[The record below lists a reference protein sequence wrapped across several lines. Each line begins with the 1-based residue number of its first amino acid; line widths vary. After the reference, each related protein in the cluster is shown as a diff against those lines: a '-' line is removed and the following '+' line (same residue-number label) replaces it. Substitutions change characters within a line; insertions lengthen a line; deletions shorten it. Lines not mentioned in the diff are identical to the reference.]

1 MRLHFK
7 QRLFSWFDSYDIY
20 DEENRTAFTVEGKL
34 AWGHKLV
41 IYDANGEEVGLVQQE
56 IFTLM
61 PRFKLYYKGQELG
74 TIRREFTFF
83 RPAYNID
90 FNGWRIE
97 GNWMQW
103 DYSIYDGSGQVVATV
118 SKDLWHLTDQYVI
131 DIKNDDDALHALM
144 VVLAIDADKCS
155 QNNA

>member
-1 MRLHFK
+1 MKLHFK

-20 DEENRTAFTVEGKL
+20 DEEGRTAFTVEGKL

-41 IYDANGEEVGLVQQE
+41 IYDASGEEVGLVQQE

-74 TIRREFTFF
+74 TIRRQFTLFK
-83 RPAYNID
+83 PTYDID
-90 FNGWRIE
+90 FNGWHIE
-97 GNWMQW
+97 GNWLGW
-103 DYSIYDGSGQVVATV
+103 DYSIYDGSGGVVATA
-118 SKDLWHLTDQYVI
+118 SKDLWHLTDHYFI
-131 DIKNDDDALHALM
+131 DIKDDKDALHALM

-155 QNNA
+155 QNNG

>member
-20 DEENRTAFTVEGKL
+20 DEEEKVVFTVEGKL

-41 IYDANGEEVGLVQQE
+41 IYDANGQEVGLVHQE
-56 IFTLM
+56 ILTLL
-61 PRFKLYYKGQELG
+61 PKFNLYEKGQHLG
-74 TIRREFTFF
+74 AIKREFTFF
-83 RPAYNID
+83 KPAYNID
-90 FNGWRIE
+90 FNGWRVE
-97 GNWMQW
+97 GNWMQG
-103 DYSIYDGSGQVVATV
+103 DYAIFDAGGHTIAEI
-118 SKDLWHLTDQYVI
+118 SKDLWHLTDHYFIEV
-131 DIKNDDDALHALM
+131 KNKEDALRALM

>member
-20 DEENRTAFTVEGKL
+20 DEEDRTAFTVEGKL

-56 IFTLM
+56 ILTLM
-61 PRFKLYYKGQELG
+61 PRFKLFYKGQELG
-74 TIRREFTFF
+74 TIRRQFTFF
-83 RPAYNID
+83 KPTYDID
-90 FNGWRIE
+90 FNGWHIE
-97 GNWMQW
+97 GNWLGW

-118 SKDLWHLTDQYVI
+118 SKELMHLTDHYFI
-131 DIKNDDDALHALM
+131 DVKNKEDALHALM

-155 QNNA
+155 QNNG